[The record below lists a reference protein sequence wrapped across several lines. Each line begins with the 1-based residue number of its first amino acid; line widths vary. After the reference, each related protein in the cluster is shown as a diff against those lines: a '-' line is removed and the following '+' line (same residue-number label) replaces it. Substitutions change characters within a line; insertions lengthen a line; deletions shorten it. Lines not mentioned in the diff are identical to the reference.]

1 MTGVAGTN
9 TYLSTS
15 NNPYFFYVFPNG
27 ATAPTKLIIKGIFYP
42 KGTTESTGEVMY
54 YPIII
59 NHSQTGTTITDT
71 DGSTYANGAAF
82 SKDSQLAAN
91 TSYDLSITIQGRGV
105 SSASQDITSSSA
117 TVTMT
122 VASWTGVTYPTNTF
136 TPAKAYIGNYYY
148 NDGSWGAVV
157 SPTDGRTTIGIVFS
171 TTTSTTDQAHGWTHG
186 YAMALTNATTAV
198 AWSSSANAST
208 QEFTPL
214 VNTLADYETQ
224 LNGYDHCQTILNKEK
239 ANNKLSTFSTDYPAI
254 YYALNYGTASV
265 GGIQYAEPT
274 ATNNS
279 GWYLPSSGQWYLII
293 TNFGGVTGTPTS
305 ITDTGSG
312 LTYWTY
318 SSMAST
324 ASSGINSYL
333 SKVVSGGNLIDWSY
347 SSSDATT
354 GRWYWCSSERGG
366 SYACGMSFDA
376 NGLLGLGFATKTYTY
391 SFTRARAVIAF

>member
-1 MTGVAGTN
+1 M
-9 TYLSTS
+9 
-15 NNPYFFYVFPNG
+15 
-27 ATAPTKLIIKGIFYP
+27 
-42 KGTTESTGEVMY
+42 
-54 YPIII
+54 
-59 NHSQTGTTITDT
+59 
-71 DGSTYANGAAF
+71 
-82 SKDSQLAAN
+82 
-91 TSYDLSITIQGRGV
+91 
-105 SSASQDITSSSA
+105 
-117 TVTMT
+117 
-122 VASWTGVTYPTNTF
+122 
-136 TPAKAYIGNYYY
+136 
-148 NDGSWGAVV
+148 
-157 SPTDGRTTIGIVFS
+157 PTDGRTAIGLVFS
-171 TTTSTTDQAHGWTHG
+171 NQTSTADKTYGWTHG
-186 YAMALTNATTAV
+186 YAMALTNAASAV
-198 AWSSSANAST
+198 TWSSSANAST

-214 VNTLADYETQ
+214 VNALADYETQ

-254 YYALNYGTASV
+254 YYALNYGTVSV
-265 GGIQYAEPT
+265 GGTQYAAPI

>member
-27 ATAPTKLIIKGIFYP
+27 ATTPTKLIIKGIFYP
-42 KGTTESTGEVMY
+42 NGATESTGEVMY

-82 SKDSQLAAN
+82 SKDSQIATN

-105 SSASQDITSSSA
+105 SSASQDITPSSA

-122 VASWTGVTYPTNTF
+122 VASWTGVTYTNSF
-136 TPAKAYIGNYYY
+136 TPKKAYIGNYYY
-148 NDGSWGAVV
+148 NDGSWGSVV
-157 SPTDGRTTIGIVFS
+157 APTDGRTAIGIVFS
-171 TTTSTTDQAHGWTHG
+171 TTTSTTDQANGWTHG

-254 YYALNYGTASV
+254 YYALNYGTVSV
-265 GGIQYAEPT
+265 GGTQYAAPI

-333 SKVVSGGNLIDWSY
+333 SKVVSGVNLIDWS
-347 SSSDATT
+347 SGS
-354 GRWYWCSSERGG
+354 GRWYWCSSERSG
-366 SYACGMSFDA
+366 SYACNMALNDA
-376 NGLLGLGFATKTYTY
+376 GDLGLSFNPKNYVY
-391 SFTRARAVIAF
+391 SGIRVRSVVAF